1 MAAQHTNN
9 KLVLKRLKIRSL
21 KMEIVEIDTKPF
33 LEKVKVDK
41 KIKTEYFGKQSKQN
55 GY

>member
-9 KLVLKRLKIRSL
+9 KLVLKRLKIRLL
-21 KMEIVEIDTKPF
+21 KMEIVEIDKKPF

-41 KIKTEYFGKQSKQN
+41 KTRLNILANKAN
-55 GY
+55 